1 MQINANSGVSAL
13 AYQKTQNTQ
22 PIQSQSAS
30 TNTLQS
36 DKVTF
41 SANEDVQLNLSSL
54 LLPDKLL
61 LKVNLLKSVVGTSPP
76 WSK

>member
-41 SANEDVQLNLSSL
+41 SQQAMELGGAQLQRGGGVI
-54 LLPDKLL
+54 
-61 LKVNLLKSVVGTSPP
+61 KV
-76 WSK
+76 

>member
-41 SANEDVQLNLSSL
+41 SQQALELGGAQLQRGGGIIL
-54 LLPDKLL
+54 DKR
-61 LKVNLLKSVVGTSPP
+61 PQ
-76 WSK
+76 